1 MKLEAS
7 NLVRLAA
14 GVVDSLIRHARDE
27 SPAECCGLLIGLGNI
42 VSEALPARNIAP
54 DPARRFTIRP
64 EDHINARRAARG
76 RGLDVIGFYHSH
88 PRSAPTPSET
98 DIAEASYPDALH
110 AIVSIAGAVPV
121 VEVFR
126 LGGAEGYTR
135 LQLDSQDP

>member
-1 MKLEAS
+1 VKLEAS

-42 VSEALPARNIAP
+42 VSEALPARN
-54 DPARRFTIRP
+54 TIRP

-110 AIVSIAGAVPV
+110 AIVSLGGAVPV

-126 LGGAEGYTR
+126 LDGAEGYTR